1 MKSIKKFA
9 LILAL
14 FLLSSCGIGKRDLK
28 PGVYEGQGVGHNKKE
43 PIKISV
49 TINEKKKIEAVNIL
63 SHDETDNIGRVALE
77 KLVEDVETKQDGSFD
92 VVAKATE
99 TSTGFR
105 RALDQALE
113 KARK

>member
-1 MKSIKKFA
+1 MKNIKKIA
-9 LILAL
+9 MIL
-14 FLLSSCGIGKRDLK
+14 FLLLLTSCANGKKDLK
-28 PGVYEGQGVGHNKKE
+28 PGVYEGQGIGFNKKE

-49 TINEKKKIEAVNIL
+49 TINEKKKIGAVNIL

-92 VVAKATE
+92 VISKATE
-99 TSTGFR
+99 TSDGFR
-105 RALDQALE
+105 KALDQALE